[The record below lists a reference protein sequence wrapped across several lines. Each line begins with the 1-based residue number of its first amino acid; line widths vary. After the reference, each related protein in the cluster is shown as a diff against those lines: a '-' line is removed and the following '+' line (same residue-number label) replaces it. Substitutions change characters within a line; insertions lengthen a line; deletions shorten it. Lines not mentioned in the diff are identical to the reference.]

1 MIRLTEIALRNKG
14 IVLLISLALFF
25 SGLVSWG
32 SLHQEL
38 LPDIELPFITVIA
51 AQPGAGAE
59 DVAQQVTVPV
69 EQAIKSVPRLEALS
83 STSANSL
90 SLVIAQFEYG
100 TNIKEARAAIETAMG
115 QATLPVGVEPRVSAV
130 NINDQPVIVAA
141 VGPAAGSTT
150 PEAAAAAA
158 DIARAELLPLVRAIP
173 GVSAA
178 DLTGGTTTQLVIT
191 LDPAKMAEAGV
202 SLQQVQGV
210 LQANQLTVPAGS
222 LNDGTTQLPVT
233 ASHHFLTPAEL
244 AGQIVTVKPPAVAG
258 EAPKPVTLGE
268 IATIAPVEL
277 NTSGFSRT
285 NGQPS
290 LTLIVSK
297 GAGANTVDVAD
308 ATQAAFAE
316 VIARHPDAIAVDT
329 ISNTA
334 NFIKESRDGL
344 VREGMLGA
352 LFAVL
357 TIFLFLLS
365 LRSTLVAAVSIPL
378 SIFTALTIMGLAGLT
393 INIIT
398 LGALA
403 VAVGRVVD
411 DAIVVL
417 ENIFRHKGR
426 GEPIGD
432 AVLSGTR
439 EVAGA
444 ITSST
449 LTTVAV
455 FLPLGFVGGLVS
467 QFFLPFALTVTFAL
481 LASLF
486 VALTVIPVLAYFFI
500 GKVNIKVDE
509 NGELPETIWQRLYT
523 PVLKLALR
531 SRVTRWATMGIAL
544 VLFLASLSLVSQIP
558 TQFLDTGSEAILAVS
573 VSPPAGASS
582 TAVLERTEQVE
593 QLLLADPDVKL
604 VQTSIPG
611 DADTG
616 AQTLQAA
623 FQGRSGNSAQITVR
637 LLPDTDLDAKTKE
650 LLDTTLKPAAA
661 DGFEIAV
668 GAQQSFGGGGG
679 LSLVVS
685 GDSPADIKTANDAML
700 AALASQPDVVNVKS
714 DLTGA
719 VPAVL
724 VAVNPNQAIMLGS
737 TTAQIAGDV
746 RNALVGQPLGTIT
759 GADGSPIGV
768 TLKIDSSTAT
778 SLEGLKQMPVGV
790 VAQAPLGAVADVTQ
804 VDSQGS
810 VTRVDG
816 APAATISGDFVTDDE
831 GAVNKAI
838 TAQIKELEASGAI
851 PAGVT
856 VELAGAAQQQSQ
868 AFGSLFLSMGVAILL
883 VYIVMVFLFGSL
895 VDPLVILFS
904 LPLAT
909 IGAFPALLISG
920 QPIGIS
926 ALIGFLML
934 IGIVVTNAIVLLDLV
949 EQLRHQ
955 GYSTY
960 DALVQGGRTRVRPIL
975 MTAVATILALL
986 PLALGFSKGSVIA
999 AELGTVVIGG
1009 LFSSTILTLG
1019 HRAGGVLPRRR
1030 CQAWSGSPI
1039 RRWQGAGP
1047 GGNDRGG
1054 PGSRVVR

>member
-1 MIRLTEIALRNKG
+1 MIRLTEVALRNKG
-14 IVLLISLALFF
+14 IVLLVSLALFF
-25 SGLVSWG
+25 AGLVSWG
-32 SLHQEL
+32 SLQQEL

-59 DVAQQVTVPV
+59 DVANQVTVPI

-100 TNIKEARAAIETAMG
+100 TNIKEAQAAIETAMG
-115 QATLPVGVEPRVSAV
+115 QATLPAGVEPRVSAV

-141 VGPAAGSTT
+141 VGPAAGSTS

-158 DIARAELLPLVRAIP
+158 DIARTELLPLVRAIP

-222 LNDGTTQLPVT
+222 VNDGTTQLPVT

-244 AGQIVTVKPPAVAG
+244 AGQIVTVKPPAAAG
-258 EAPKPVTLGE
+258 EAPTPVTLGE

-297 GAGANTVDVAD
+297 GAGAQHRRRRRCHAGRLRRGHRP
-308 ATQAAFAE
+308 AS
-316 VIARHPDAIAVDT
+316 DAIAVDT

-432 AVLSGTR
+432 AVLSGTQ

-500 GKVNIKVDE
+500 A
-509 NGELPETIWQRLYT
+509 R
-523 PVLKLALR
+523 
-531 SRVTRWATMGIAL
+531 
-544 VLFLASLSLVSQIP
+544 
-558 TQFLDTGSEAILAVS
+558 
-573 VSPPAGASS
+573 
-582 TAVLERTEQVE
+582 
-593 QLLLADPDVKL
+593 
-604 VQTSIPG
+604 
-611 DADTG
+611 
-616 AQTLQAA
+616 
-623 FQGRSGNSAQITVR
+623 
-637 LLPDTDLDAKTKE
+637 
-650 LLDTTLKPAAA
+650 
-661 DGFEIAV
+661 
-668 GAQQSFGGGGG
+668 
-679 LSLVVS
+679 
-685 GDSPADIKTANDAML
+685 
-700 AALASQPDVVNVKS
+700 
-714 DLTGA
+714 
-719 VPAVL
+719 
-724 VAVNPNQAIMLGS
+724 
-737 TTAQIAGDV
+737 
-746 RNALVGQPLGTIT
+746 
-759 GADGSPIGV
+759 
-768 TLKIDSSTAT
+768 
-778 SLEGLKQMPVGV
+778 
-790 VAQAPLGAVADVTQ
+790 
-804 VDSQGS
+804 
-810 VTRVDG
+810 
-816 APAATISGDFVTDDE
+816 
-831 GAVNKAI
+831 
-838 TAQIKELEASGAI
+838 
-851 PAGVT
+851 
-856 VELAGAAQQQSQ
+856 
-868 AFGSLFLSMGVAILL
+868 
-883 VYIVMVFLFGSL
+883 
-895 VDPLVILFS
+895 
-904 LPLAT
+904 
-909 IGAFPALLISG
+909 
-920 QPIGIS
+920 
-926 ALIGFLML
+926 
-934 IGIVVTNAIVLLDLV
+934 
-949 EQLRHQ
+949 
-955 GYSTY
+955 
-960 DALVQGGRTRVRPIL
+960 
-975 MTAVATILALL
+975 
-986 PLALGFSKGSVIA
+986 
-999 AELGTVVIGG
+999 
-1009 LFSSTILTLG
+1009 
-1019 HRAGGVLPRRR
+1019 
-1030 CQAWSGSPI
+1030 
-1039 RRWQGAGP
+1039 
-1047 GGNDRGG
+1047 
-1054 PGSRVVR
+1054 